1 MTNTEIVEHL
11 QAMLVTV
18 QELASLR
25 EPSLEGDIQIILAIL
40 VDKLRN
46 LDPQGKYPHQVEY
59 E

>member
-1 MTNTEIVEHL
+1 MTNAEIVEHL

-18 QELASLR
+18 QELASLK

-46 LDPQGKYPHQVEY
+46 LDPQGYYPHQVDY